1 MQIYLK
7 VVYTLFLGI
16 MVALFIGFG
25 ISAFYQEPKAPEYP
39 IILDKD
45 PSIADTQEEKDARV
59 KFEADQKQY
68 NNDMKPYNRNVF
80 IIATV
85 ASVILLGASFM
96 FFKTFPDISNG
107 ILLGGVFTLVY
118 AVIRGLM
125 SEDSMI
131 RFVVVTVGLAI
142 ALVLGYL
149 RFGRHLEREK

>member
-39 IILDKD
+39 TMLEKES
-45 PSIADTQEEKDARV
+45 SIETADEKEARIQFEKDQKTYR
-59 KFEADQKQY
+59 EA
-68 NNDMKPYNRNVF
+68 MKPYNRNVF
-80 IIATV
+80 IIATI
-85 ASVILLGASFM
+85 ASVILLGASFS